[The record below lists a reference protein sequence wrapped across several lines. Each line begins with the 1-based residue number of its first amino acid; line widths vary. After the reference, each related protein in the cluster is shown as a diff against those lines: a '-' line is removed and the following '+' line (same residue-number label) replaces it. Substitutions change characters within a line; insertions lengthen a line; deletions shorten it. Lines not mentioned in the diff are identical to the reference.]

1 MTVSVFKATSTRKCK
16 HNEKEWRFKHPHIP
30 QSFYVK
36 ITEPKSKLDAETQI
50 IAHRN
55 AVDDFLIQLEL
66 IDQEL
71 EMLKD
76 PIDEHVPDYK
86 CEIFEDC
93 QEKKKRLILGKRFH
107 LNAANAYSYWLHLQ
121 KQNDLN

>member
-1 MTVSVFKATSTRKCK
+1 MSASVFKTPHTKEWKRE
-16 HNEKEWRFKHPHIP
+16 EKEWRFKHPHIP

-36 ITEPKSKLDAETQI
+36 IIEPKSNIDAETHI
-50 IAHRN
+50 LAHRN

-76 PIDEHVPDYK
+76 PIDEQIPEYK
-86 CEIFEDC
+86 CEAFEDC

-107 LNAANAYSYWLHLQ
+107 VNAANAYSYWLHLE
-121 KQNDLN
+121 KQSGLN